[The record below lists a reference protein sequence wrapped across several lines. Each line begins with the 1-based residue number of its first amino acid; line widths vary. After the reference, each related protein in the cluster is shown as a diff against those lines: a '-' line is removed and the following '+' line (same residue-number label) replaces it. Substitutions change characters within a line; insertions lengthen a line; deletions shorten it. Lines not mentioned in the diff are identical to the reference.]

1 MQGIQIRLQSARIGQ
16 DVGWCIG
23 MRAGGRATRLMGSRA
38 SKTMRHAALERQPK
52 TLRRQ
57 IPFRRRGPLLQK
69 APRHVNR
76 NELSCRA
83 GRHMR
88 LRDRNLAEPLQKM
101 IPEFPSELPDAI
113 APRASSLPSLC
124 ASVAAPPPKQKTAK
138 LSRRCTPAPSANN
151 SSTRPAK
158 SVPTAA
164 PTKKL

>member
-1 MQGIQIRLQSARIGQ
+1 MQGIQIRLQSARVGQ
-16 DVGWCIG
+16 YVGWKTG
-23 MRAGGRATRLMGSRA
+23 MNVGRHTGLRARCRA

-88 LRDRNLAEPLQKM
+88 LRDHNLAEPLQKM
-101 IPEFPSELPDAI
+101 IPELPSELPEAI

-124 ASVAAPPPKQKTAK
+124 ASLAATHHKQK
-138 LSRRCTPAPSANN
+138 
-151 SSTRPAK
+151 
-158 SVPTAA
+158 
-164 PTKKL
+164 